1 MYRVEGIHLTRS
13 SNFLSPRS
21 ILSSWIEEQGNIFG
35 ILSLKPVSIT
45 KIINV
50 IYSVC
55 RIENRE

>member
-35 ILSLKPVSIT
+35 ILSLEPVSIT

-50 IYSVC
+50 T
-55 RIENRE
+55 